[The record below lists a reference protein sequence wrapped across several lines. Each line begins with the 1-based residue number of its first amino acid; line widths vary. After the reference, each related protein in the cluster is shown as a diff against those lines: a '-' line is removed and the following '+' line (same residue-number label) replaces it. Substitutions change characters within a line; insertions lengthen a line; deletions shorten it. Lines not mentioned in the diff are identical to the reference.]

1 MKDKSTVSKAF
12 NKHFFD
18 FLSDLQGIFPDSKE
32 IVFAKTSFETIK
44 RLNTTA
50 IIKTWYTSVSL
61 PYGDEI
67 SNGNINFFINKDY
80 SADLAD
86 VNKNDEIIKMIER
99 IRLPIATT
107 TDVNKEHCL
116 RYLQNLNKLC
126 VAYQNL

>member
-32 IVFAKTSFETIK
+32 IMFAKTSFETIK

-50 IIKTWYTSVSL
+50 IIKAWYTSVSL

-67 SNGNINFFINKDY
+67 SNGNIDFFINKDY

-99 IRLPIATT
+99 IRQPIATT
-107 TDVNKEHCL
+107 TDTNKEHCL
-116 RYLQNLNKLC
+116 RYLQNLNKLSI
-126 VAYQNL
+126 AYQNL

>member
-32 IVFAKTSFETIK
+32 IMFAKTSFETIK

-50 IIKTWYTSVSL
+50 IIKAWYTGVNL
-61 PYGDEI
+61 QYGNEI
-67 SNGNINFFINKDY
+67 SEGNIDFFINKDY

-86 VNKNDEIIKMIER
+86 VNKNDEIMKMIER
-99 IRLPIATT
+99 IRVPISTT

-116 RYLQNLNKLC
+116 KYLQNLNKLSI
-126 VAYQNL
+126 AYQNM

>member
-1 MKDKSTVSKAF
+1 M
-12 NKHFFD
+12 
-18 FLSDLQGIFPDSKE
+18 
-32 IVFAKTSFETIK
+32 FAKTSFETIK

>member
-32 IVFAKTSFETIK
+32 IMFAKTSFETIK

>member
-1 MKDKSTVSKAF
+1 MKEKSTVSKAF

-32 IVFAKTSFETIK
+32 IMFAKTSFETIK

>member
-18 FLSDLQGIFPDSKE
+18 FLNDLQGIFPDSKE
-32 IVFAKTSFETIK
+32 IMFAKTSFETIK

-50 IIKTWYTSVSL
+50 IIKVWYTNVSI

-67 SNGNINFFINKDY
+67 SDGNIDFFIKKDY
-80 SADLAD
+80 SSDLVD
-86 VNKNDEIIKMIER
+86 VSKNDEIMKMIER
-99 IRLPIATT
+99 IRGPIANTT
-107 TDVNKEHCL
+107 EVNKDHCL
-116 RYLQNLNKLC
+116 RYLQNLNKLS